1 MSEVRN
7 SVVNNRKAAVVGA
20 GFVGSSSAF
29 ALMQSGLFSEIV
41 LLDANADKA
50 EGEAMD
56 IAHGAP
62 FVGNVRVS
70 AGTYDD
76 IMDAGIIVVTAGA
89 AQKPGET
96 RLDLIHKNVA
106 IFQSIIPEIAKR
118 HYQGIL
124 LIVANPVDIL
134 TRVAM
139 KLSGMPEGR
148 VFGSGTVLDTARLKS
163 ELGAHLNVDARSVHA
178 FIVGEHGDS
187 EIAAWSC
194 ANVSGI
200 PLSDFCE
207 MRGYYNHQT
216 SMEKIADD
224 VRNSAYRIIE
234 KKHATYYGIAMS
246 VTRICR
252 AVMMDEK
259 SILPVSVT
267 VRNRYGIGE
276 SVLSLPAIVGAA
288 GVETLPPFRLSEEEQ
303 AKIRESAKTLNDIFD
318 SLAL

>member
-124 LIVANPVDIL
+124 LIVAKD
-134 TRVAM
+134 
-139 KLSGMPEGR
+139 
-148 VFGSGTVLDTARLKS
+148 
-163 ELGAHLNVDARSVHA
+163 
-178 FIVGEHGDS
+178 
-187 EIAAWSC
+187 
-194 ANVSGI
+194 
-200 PLSDFCE
+200 
-207 MRGYYNHQT
+207 
-216 SMEKIADD
+216 
-224 VRNSAYRIIE
+224 
-234 KKHATYYGIAMS
+234 
-246 VTRICR
+246 
-252 AVMMDEK
+252 
-259 SILPVSVT
+259 
-267 VRNRYGIGE
+267 
-276 SVLSLPAIVGAA
+276 
-288 GVETLPPFRLSEEEQ
+288 
-303 AKIRESAKTLNDIFD
+303 
-318 SLAL
+318 